1 MPVPIVRDSSIIR
14 MARVK
19 ATITI
24 DRDKATAASLL
35 VHAKSTS
42 EVVDKALDHL
52 IRVERL
58 RQDIAAY
65 RRHPVTDEELILA
78 TLADNSELTDDTDW
92 DALYSDVT

>member
-1 MPVPIVRDSSIIR
+1 

-42 EVVDKALDHL
+42 EVVDMALDHL

-65 RRHPVTDEELILA
+65 RRLPVTDEELVLA

-92 DALYSDVT
+92 DALYSDIT